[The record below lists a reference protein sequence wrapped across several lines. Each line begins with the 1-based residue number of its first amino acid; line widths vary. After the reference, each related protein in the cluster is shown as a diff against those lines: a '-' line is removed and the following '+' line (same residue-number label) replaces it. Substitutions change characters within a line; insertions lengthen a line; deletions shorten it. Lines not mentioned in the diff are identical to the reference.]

1 VTSSAPPSIIHA
13 IGRRR
18 GVELEPDYTSA
29 VYGSLLVTSLVAVQW
44 RSDTSAEYIGLSFVI
59 AVAAFWLT
67 HCWSAIVDRRVRG
80 PVERSQV
87 IAIGLQEAP
96 MLEAAILPA
105 LCCALSTIGVLG
117 VNNAVGLA
125 LLVSLFQLFL
135 WGLAVG
141 RAAHTRWSAA
151 LLIAAVDLALGLIV
165 VVLKVIVLH

>member
-1 VTSSAPPSIIHA
+1 MTSSAPPSVIHA

-59 AVAAFWLT
+59 AVAVFWLT
-67 HCWSAIVDRRVRG
+67 HCWSAIVDRRAHG

-87 IAIGLQEAP
+87 IAIGVQEAP
-96 MLEAAILPA
+96 MLEAAVLPA
-105 LCCALSTIGVLG
+105 LCCGLYALG
-117 VNNAVGLA
+117 VATVDQAVGLA
-125 LLVSLFQLFL
+125 LVVSLIQIFL

-141 RAAHTRWSAA
+141 RASGARWSGA
-151 LLIAAVDLALGLIV
+151 LVIATVDLALGFV
-165 VVLKVIVLH
+165 VVILKVIVLH